1 MHRLLVLLIAIA
13 AATTVLAEDP
23 SEWTTQLPPFRIAD
37 NLYYVG
43 SRDLAAYLVTT
54 PDGNILI
61 NANLASSPPQI
72 RASVEKLGFRWADTM
87 ILLNSQAHFD
97 HVGGAAEVLRETK
110 ARDYVM
116 TGDDAAMRSGGRDDF
131 SHDIEQLR
139 TYTPVAVDRVLQDG
153 DKVTLG
159 GVTLTAHRTAGHTR
173 GCTTWTMEVHGPG
186 EPAGKLRHVVIV
198 GGWAPLPHY
207 QLVDAPG
214 HPTSYPASPTTSARR
229 SLRCTRCPAISS
241 WALTACTST
250 CFPSCSECLRK
261 ARQSSLTQLVIK
273 RRSMRP
279 RPTSRP
285 CTPSNSPLTRT
296 KTRVSRKSPRL
307 RARLH
312 RLLKNPGSECFRN
325 SVA

>member
-1 MHRLLVLLIAIA
+1 MHRLLVLLIAIT
-13 AATTVLAEDP
+13 AATTVIAEDP
-23 SEWTTQLPPFRIAD
+23 SDWTTQLPPFRIAD

-72 RASVEKLGFRWADTM
+72 RASVEKLGFRRADTK
-87 ILLNSQAHFD
+87 ILINSQAHFD

-131 SHDIEQLR
+131 SHDLEQLR
-139 TYTPVAVDRVLQDG
+139 AYTPVAVDRVLQDG

-173 GCTTWTMEVHGPG
+173 GCTTWTMDVHVPG

-214 HPTSYPASPTTSARR
+214 HPASYPGIADDFRQTFATLHALPCDIFLGAHGVYFDLLPKLQRMPKEGAAVFIDPAGYRTAVNEAEADFQAMYDKQRAATS
-229 SLRCTRCPAISS
+229 
-241 WALTACTST
+241 
-250 CFPSCSECLRK
+250 
-261 ARQSSLTQLVIK
+261 
-273 RRSMRP
+273 
-279 RPTSRP
+279 
-285 CTPSNSPLTRT
+285 
-296 KTRVSRKSPRL
+296 
-307 RARLH
+307 H
-312 RLLKNPGSECFRN
+312 KN
-325 SVA
+325 

>member
-173 GCTTWTMEVHGPG
+173 GCTTWTMEVHVPG

-214 HPTSYPASPTTSARR
+214 HPTSYPGIADDFRQTFVTLHALPCDIFLGAHGVYFDLLPKLQRMPKEGAAVFID
-229 SLRCTRCPAISS
+229 PAGYQ
-241 WALTACTST
+241 
-250 CFPSCSECLRK
+250 K
-261 ARQSSLTQLVIK
+261 AVNEAEADFQAMYAKQLAA
-273 RRSMRP
+273 
-279 RPTSRP
+279 
-285 CTPSNSPLTRT
+285 NS
-296 KTRVSRKSPRL
+296 
-307 RARLH
+307 H
-312 RLLKNPGSECFRN
+312 KN
-325 SVA
+325 